1 MCGFIGQLSFEKVD
15 IENLENVNNHI
26 ICRGPD
32 NRTVFTKEYE
42 NYQLNLI
49 FNRLAIVDLSEGANQ
64 PMFSKNKNTI
74 LLFNGEIYNHRELRV
89 ELESKGVKFT
99 TSHSDSETVLNGL
112 DYFGIEF
119 VKKLRGQ
126 FAIVY
131 IDNNDKK
138 MYFIRDRLGQK
149 PLFYHI
155 SHNCVSFSSNLKS
168 LLENEKNYTLSTD
181 QINNYINYGIINSP
195 KTLFDNFYKVKPAEI
210 IEINFKNRLIK
221 NSSHIYWNIEDYVDN
236 NKFNEDSFHQIFTDS
251 VSLRSNADVPVASF
265 LSGGIDST
273 SIIKNQFEN
282 DLDVNSFSVYIGNQ
296 KYDERQ
302 YIKQVVDKY
311 SLNHTSIE
319 LTEDISI
326 DDIFKALSILDEPYS
341 DPSVVPSFLLSREI
355 SKNYKVAISGDG
367 GDELLG
373 GYTRTY
379 KTMNDDYLNPS
390 VANFLFRLFPGFIGT
405 GGELMSK
412 SKNLEDSYRSLL
424 EDSKLLN
431 LLKIKS
437 EQYQFMDHLKESNN
451 IYKSLLISDYRFY
464 LPEMM
469 MYKIDRTSMAS
480 SVEVRSPFVD
490 HKIIEY
496 VISHDTNYFDKQ
508 ISKKVLKNYLKSDF
522 SDEFINRSKQ
532 GFIFNVEDWVYG
544 NLSLIEDI
552 FKSGTVVNNL
562 NPNILKILSINK
574 SRINGQRIWK
584 LFVLENYLNF
594 NFTKSS

>member
-32 NRTVFTKEYE
+32 NKTVFTKEYK

-49 FNRLAIVDLSEGANQ
+49 FNRLAIVDLSENANQ

-74 LLFNGEIYNHRELRV
+74 LLFNGEIYNHRELRA
-89 ELESKGVKFT
+89 ELESKRVKFT

-131 IDNNDKK
+131 IDNNYKK

-168 LLENEKNYTLSTD
+168 LLENEKNYALSTD

-195 KTLFDNFYKVKPAEI
+195 KTLFDNFYKVKPSEI

-221 NSSHIYWNIEDYVDN
+221 SSSHIYWNIEDYVDN

-282 DLDVNSFSVYIGNQ
+282 DLDINSFSVYIGNQ

-373 GYTRTY
+373 GYMRTY
-379 KTMNDDYLNPS
+379 KTMNDNYLNPF

-405 GGELMSK
+405 GSELMSK

-522 SDEFINRSKQ
+522 SEEFINRSKQ

-594 NFTKSS
+594 IFTKSS